1 MLYPDGPLPI
11 KATRKSAS
19 CFFPCSSPLF
29 AASRDT
35 RVARDTRRDGRQNPL
50 VVTRPSDS
58 THSKF
63 LGTYVRPKPRQGA
76 PRDTTK
82 LGDLTRH
89 NCNTSCYVVGELI
102 AVGQSGGRRSVRG
115 AERERQKS
123 PTDTGSGPSQT
134 PGRKWAFAQTNTR
147 PGGPSGRKGG
157 GHAHL
162 LLKTC
167 LVLEHFHR
175 LLSNF
180 PIFNMI

>member
-1 MLYPDGPLPI
+1 M
-11 KATRKSAS
+11 
-19 CFFPCSSPLF
+19 LF
-29 AASRDT
+29 ASLCGVSGYSGRSGYSAGRETKSVGSDKTLRLDSLE
-35 RVARDTRRDGRQNPL
+35 VFGPPAARRG
-50 VVTRPSDS
+50 
-58 THSKF
+58 
-63 LGTYVRPKPRQGA
+63 GTSHLSPPVRAHNCIQPKPRQGA